1 MKLPNVSSMYGAPM
15 GRREKVTEHGAVIR
29 MHLARVRL
37 NQGGY
42 DSGGAY
48 WGTGAP
54 LYRAWGDG
62 PEEVQE
68 VYLRALTHEDAK
80 RKVREQFPRATFYR

>member
-1 MKLPNVSSMYGAPM
+1 MKLSNVSSMYGAPM
-15 GRREKVTEHGAVIR
+15 GRRENMGERMMPVR

-54 LYRAWGDG
+54 LYCAWGDG

-80 RKVREQFPRATFYR
+80 CKVREQFPRATFYR